1 MRSGLFLLA
10 AMSLAGVVHAQKLPP
25 VQYIE
30 GSPACPRDIDIGN
43 IDTRLSA
50 RVIAADNQMA
60 LHQERAKAI
69 QCRMIGARY
78 SQEDFK
84 RMQAVTRGDK

>member
-1 MRSGLFLLA
+1 MRLGLYLLA
-10 AMSLAGVVHAQKLPP
+10 SMVLAGAANAQKLPP
-25 VQYIE
+25 VQYID
-30 GSPACPRDIDIGN
+30 GAPACPRDVDIAN

-60 LHQERAKAI
+60 LHQEKAKAI

-78 SQEDFK
+78 SGEDFK
-84 RMQAVTRGDK
+84 RMHAVTRGDN

>member
-1 MRSGLFLLA
+1 MRSGLYLLTV
-10 AMSLAGVVHAQKLPP
+10 MLLAGVAHAQKLPP
-25 VQYIE
+25 VEYID
-30 GSPACPRDIDIGN
+30 GTPGCPRDLDIAN

-50 RVIAADNQMA
+50 SVIPADNRMA
-60 LHQERAKAI
+60 LHQEKAKAV
-69 QCRMIGARY
+69 QCRMIGSRY